1 MYTLLHI
8 SATTT
13 TNNHLNPS
21 NKPKKPTQ
29 NQATAAMDLQTDALI
44 QRTIRRVFAERTT
57 LTIAHR
63 LDTIIFSDKI
73 LAMGQG
79 QVQEFDTPGAL
90 LANPGSMFNHLV
102 EDTGPV
108 ASGMLKAM
116 AAAGPQDGSAPP
128 SLAASRNVSSAGEPR
143 AAA

>member
-1 MYTLLHI
+1 
-8 SATTT
+8 
-13 TNNHLNPS
+13 
-21 NKPKKPTQ
+21 
-29 NQATAAMDLQTDALI
+29 
-44 QRTIRRVFAERTT
+44 
-57 LTIAHR
+57 
-63 LDTIIFSDKI
+63 
-73 LAMGQG
+73 MGQG

-116 AAAGPQDGSAPP
+116 AAAGPQDGGSAPP